1 MPRRPFISTSD
12 DKVGWLIAHAELWEF
27 LPVDL
32 IDHDEDVWA
41 PLVAIGEQMV
51 QAGLYSA
58 ETAVVD
64 RTIAIKGHI
73 RRIRQQRLA

>member
-1 MPRRPFISTSD
+1 MPRKPFISTID
-12 DKVGWLIAHAELWEF
+12 DKVAWLMAHAELWEF
-27 LPVDL
+27 LPDDS
-32 IDHDEDVWA
+32 IDHDEELWA
-41 PLVAIGEQMV
+41 ALVAIGEQMV

-64 RTIAIKGHI
+64 RTIAIKGHL